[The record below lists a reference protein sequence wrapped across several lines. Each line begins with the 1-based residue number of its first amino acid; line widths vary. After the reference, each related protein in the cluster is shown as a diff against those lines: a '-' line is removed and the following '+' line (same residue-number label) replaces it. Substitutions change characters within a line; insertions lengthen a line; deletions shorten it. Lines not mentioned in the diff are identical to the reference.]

1 MATKGETA
9 MARTEYVIEP
19 GKQEILSTTVFDAPR
34 ELVFKAYTDP
44 NLLAQWWGPRR
55 YETKIDTF
63 EARAGGSWRMRTIG
77 ANGEEQALRGV
88 NHSVVGEWTSASE
101 KYSEGRGHTTVA
113 PTEDGKFM
121 RITSREEDARFP
133 ESTQLV
139 GADESRDI
147 CTVLYYDA
155 RGVHRVYSMSF
166 VDRVWK

>member
-1 MATKGETA
+1 MSRG
-9 MARTEYVIEP
+9 
-19 GKQEILSTTVFDAPR
+19 L
-34 ELVFKAYTDP
+34 
-44 NLLAQWWGPRR
+44 
-55 YETKIDTF
+55 
-63 EARAGGSWRMRTIG
+63 
-77 ANGEEQALRGV
+77 EQLDV
-88 NHSVVGEWTSASE
+88 LVGEWTSASG

-166 VDRVWK
+166 VDRVWKMWRDAPGFNQRYIGRISDDGKTITGQWELSEDGKSWKVDFDLTYTKK